1 MLKLL
6 LIDDDEELCA
16 ELGQVLAAEGFDV
29 DMVFDGLQGLRYLQ
43 ERQYQIIILDLKLPG
58 LNGYGVLK
66 GIRKTVKP
74 PFKVLVLSGRPLGEP
89 LLKVDGVSKD
99 EEEKVLSMADIVI
112 TKPFM
117 VENFIHKVNELA
129 LSIVEKSQ

>member
-16 ELGQVLAAEGFDV
+16 ELGEVLEAEGFKV
-29 DMVFDGLQGLRYLQ
+29 DIAFDGLRGLEYLR

-66 GIRKTVKP
+66 NIRKTVKSI
-74 PFKVLVLSGRPLGEP
+74 KVLVLSGRPLGEP
-89 LLKVDGVSKD
+89 LMKEEGVSQD
-99 EEEKVLSMADIVI
+99 EEEKVLNMADVVI
-112 TKPFM
+112 NKPFM
-117 VENFIHKVNELA
+117 VENFIQKVKELVE
-129 LSIVEKSQ
+129 SIVEKSQ

>member
-16 ELGQVLAAEGFDV
+16 ELSQVLIAEGFEVDV
-29 DMVFDGLQGLRYLQ
+29 AFDGLRGLRHLQ

-66 GIRKTVKP
+66 DIRKTIKLP
-74 PFKVLVLSGRPLGEP
+74 IKVLVLSGRPLGEP

-99 EEEKVLSMADIVI
+99 EEEKALSMADLVVN
-112 TKPFM
+112 KPFM
-117 VENFIHKVNELA
+117 VEDFIQKVRELSRDIA
-129 LSIVEKSQ
+129 